1 MADAVSTTTG
11 ADVTGGVGETAGNA
25 AAAAAGEKT
34 VAELQAEVEAQ
45 TKRANEGYKTLRKRD
60 EEQRQLRERIDKNER
75 DMADLRASI
84 KGGGKPAPM
93 ELAGD
98 EPEPSQED
106 EPLKWLAW
114 RDAKREKEFE
124 RRMQQQQAQSAADQL
139 NTFALTS
146 EAAAKQKYPDYDQA
160 MPFLV
165 EDYKKELKTSGE
177 LDLAIDEMLADQRP
191 EIRNALSRT
200 MAEKGVGE
208 REAAEDLVAR
218 SAFEYRRQRI
228 VRAAAKHGG
237 NPAEQAYELAKHR
250 GWKGAQGT
258 ARATTVDSSLAEM
271 ERKRK
276 LAAGTQ
282 TLSGVHDGGE
292 SADTRIWT
300 YPELRELERTN
311 PAEFRKV
318 TRAIAAGADENPD
331 LLNQAIR
338 H

>member
-1 MADAVSTTTG
+1 MAYAVSTTTG

-60 EEQRQLRERIDKNER
+60 EEQHQLRERIDKNER

-84 KGGGKPAPM
+84 KGGGAATTQASGEDLEPNA
-93 ELAGD
+93 D
-98 EPEPSQED
+98 EEPIKWIQWNRRQE
-106 EPLKWLAW
+106 
-114 RDAKREKEFE
+114 KRENDQ
-124 RRMQQQQAQSAADQL
+124 RIAQMQAQSEADRL

-258 ARATTVDSSLAEM
+258 ARPTTVDSSLAEM

-292 SADTRIWT
+292 PADTRIWT